1 MPAVHAGAQAF
12 GGAGDAYERGRP
24 TYPADAVA
32 WMAMSLR
39 VDADARVVDL
49 AAGTG
54 KFTRVLSSFAP
65 RLIAVEPLQGMWR
78 HLHAASPELPV
89 VAATAERI
97 PLRNQSV
104 DAVTVAQ
111 AFHWFRAEEALGEIR
126 RVLRPGGR
134 LGMVWNRRDQSVPW
148 VAELGRLLDRY
159 ERDTP
164 RFAKGLWAKAFE
176 SNAPFTPLEERSFR
190 HEQELD
196 VAGLQDRVGSVS
208 FVAALDADEK
218 ARVLDEVAGIAS
230 GLGERFALP
239 YVTEVFCCSRR

>member
-1 MPAVHAGAQAF
+1 MPGVHAGAQAF

-24 TYPADAVA
+24 GYPPDAVA
-32 WMAMSLR
+32 WMAMSLGI
-39 VDADARVVDL
+39 DADARVVDL

-54 KFTRVLSSFAP
+54 KFTRALSPFAR
-65 RLIAVEPLQGMWR
+65 RLVAFEPLEGMWR
-78 HLHAASPELPV
+78 HLHEASPALPAA
-89 VAATAERI
+89 AATAERI

-104 DAVTVAQ
+104 DAITVAQ
-111 AFHWFRAEEALGEIR
+111 AFHWFRAEEALAEIR

-134 LGMVWNRRDQSVPW
+134 LGLVWNRRDQSVPW

-164 RFAKGLWAKAFE
+164 RFAKRLWSRAFD
-176 SNAPFTPLEERSFR
+176 SNAPFTPLEERTFR
-190 HEQELD
+190 YEQELD
-196 VAGLQDRVGSVS
+196 VAGLQDRVVSVS
-208 FVAALDADEK
+208 FVAALDDDEK
-218 ARVLDEVAGIAS
+218 ATVLDEVVRIAS